1 MRPEYKSSIK
11 SISMIAVD
19 GPAASGKGTLSRRLA
34 DYFSYNYLDTG
45 SLYRAVAVRILQ
57 DRQDPNLSTIC
68 EYVAQNLDEKDLV
81 NPKLR
86 DEKTGQV
93 ASIVSAH
100 PAVRVALLKYQREF
114 ARLKPGAVLDGRD
127 IGTLVIPE
135 AKAKIFLEASLKKR
149 AQRRSKE
156 LRLRGVESIEFHV
169 LQEMKDRDTRDS
181 SRAVAPLRPAD
192 DALIID
198 TTYLSADEVFEK
210 ALLYVEARLP

>member
-1 MRPEYKSSIK
+1 MSTKFKKLIK
-11 SISMIAVD
+11 TCYVIAVD

-34 DYFSYNYLDTG
+34 EHFNYNYLDTG
-45 SLYRAVAVRILQ
+45 SLYRSVAAKVLREGE
-57 DRQDPNLSTIC
+57 DPNVSARC
-68 EYVAQNLDEKDLV
+68 EFIAQNLDEKDLT

-93 ASIVSAH
+93 ASIISAH
-100 PAVRVALLKYQREF
+100 PAVRAALLQYQRKF
-114 ARLKPGAVLDGRD
+114 SQLKPGAVLDGRD
-127 IGTLVIPE
+127 IGTIVIPKAQ
-135 AKAKIFLEASLKKR
+135 AKLYLEASLATR

-156 LRLRGVESIEFHV
+156 LQLRGVESIESHV

-198 TTYLSADEVFEK
+198 TTDLSPDEVFQK
-210 ALLYVEARLP
+210 ALLYVEARMP